1 MKDLKNVKSVL
12 QLEKIIVEDLS
23 FKRFSSEI
31 TEIKRNSEISFSKQ
45 LNQME
50 KNLYKVTVSVYINS
64 GDLCNINVTMSGFF
78 RLEEESALGKRLLS
92 NNAVAILF
100 PYIRS
105 QLTLLTSQPGFDS
118 VVLPVMNINALFT
131 DENK

>member
-1 MKDLKNVKSVL
+1 MKDLKNGKSVL

-31 TEIKRNSEISFSKQ
+31 
-45 LNQME
+45 
-50 KNLYKVTVSVYINS
+50 
-64 GDLCNINVTMSGFF
+64 
-78 RLEEESALGKRLLS
+78 ESALGKRLLS
-92 NNAVAILF
+92 NNVVAILF

-118 VVLPVMNINALFT
+118 PAGTLVGV
-131 DENK
+131 